1 MKLIRKITASPLFFP
16 TLLLAACWLAYGYQ
30 IGKMG
35 FYWDDWQLVFLTRL
49 NDADLFWNYYA
60 YDRPFAAW
68 PYVLTAPW
76 LGSDP
81 VKWQVF
87 TLTARWIGLLGFWF
101 ALKGIWPRRTHEI
114 SWMVLLLAVYPGFSQ
129 QSIAI
134 TYSLFFILCAFFT
147 FSLFLMISAVR
158 NPRRYI
164 LFTIPAVLLSFVH
177 LMGME
182 YLFGLE
188 LLRPLFLWFILR
200 DPVERKWK
208 TLDRVIKNWLPYL
221 AVVITFLVWR
231 FIIYPNSGADPEA
244 NTPLLLLDLLRN
256 PTGVFLHLLR
266 NVTQDFLHGALFV
279 WGKVIQPSMIDFSQK
294 MTWFS
299 WTAAALFAAL
309 AAVMLL
315 IACKDRDAG
324 QEKDAFAVQALLVGL
339 VGFLLGGAP
348 VWATDRQMIVGMWS
362 DRFSLGPMFGAA
374 ILVVAVLAWLSEK
387 KGPRSAAL
395 AVFLALGLAAQL
407 QTVNTYKQNWDAQ
420 KDYYWQL
427 FWRAPA
433 LKPGTA
439 VLGTKIPF
447 GLNAEYSVGFALN
460 TIYAP
465 DLEDMNPPY
474 WFFSAVSD
482 RGGKI
487 VDYIEGLPLEFDLR
501 SLKYESTTSQG
512 VAVHY
517 KYGLSCLHVLTLPDV
532 MTPGFSDDEKELIAI
547 SHPRQIMD
555 SGGPAN
561 LPVEIFGVEPPHS
574 WCYYYQKA
582 DLARQYGRWQDV
594 IQINREAEKAGFQ
607 PNNGVEYAPLIES
620 LTRTGDWE
628 EAASV
633 TLKAVELTGS
643 YKPYYCS
650 FWERLSEM
658 EGGSGE
664 GAESVVKIRRILECS
679 IP

>member
-1 MKLIRKITASPLFFP
+1 MGT
-16 TLLLAACWLAYGYQ
+16 CWLAYGYQ
-30 IGKMG
+30 IGNMG

-49 NDADLFWNYYA
+49 KDTGQFWNYYA

-68 PYVLTAPW
+68 TYVLTVPL
-76 LGSDP
+76 LGGDP

-87 TLTARWIGLLGFWF
+87 TLMMRWLGLVGFWL
-101 ALKGIWPRRTHEI
+101 ALRGVWQRRTHEV

-129 QSIAI
+129 QNISI

-147 FSLFLMISAVR
+147 FSLVAMISAVK
-158 NPRRYI
+158 NPRRYW
-164 LFTIPAVLLSFVH
+164 LYTGLALLLAIVQ

-200 DPVERKWK
+200 RNDEKIRA
-208 TLDRVIKNWLPYL
+208 TLAKVLKHWLPYILVLIVFL
-221 AVVITFLVWR
+221 AWR
-231 FIIYPNSGADPEA
+231 FVIYPNSGADPEA
-244 NTPLLLLDLLRN
+244 NAPLLLMDLVKN
-256 PTGVFLHLLR
+256 PASTFMHLLQ
-266 NVTQDFLHGALFV
+266 NVTQDFMHGALFT
-279 WGKVIQPSMIDFSQK
+279 WGKVIQPAMIDFSEK

-299 WTAAALFAAL
+299 WGAAAVFAGLAAL
-309 AAVMLL
+309 ILFFSDMAP
-315 IACKDRDAG
+315 AG
-324 QEKDAFAVQALLVGL
+324 EKNSDGFAPSALVAGL
-339 VGFLLGGAP
+339 AGFLLGGAP

-374 ILVVAVLAWLSEK
+374 ILVVAVFSWLSDR

-395 AVFLALGLAAQL
+395 ALFLALGMAAQM
-407 QTVNTYKQNWDAQ
+407 QTVHNYKQNWEAQ
-420 KDYYWQL
+420 KDFYWQL

-433 LKPGTA
+433 LEPGTA

-487 VDYIEGLPLEFDLR
+487 VDYVEGLPLEYDLR

-517 KYGLSCLHVLTLPDV
+517 KYGLSCLHVLSPPDV

-547 SHPRQIMD
+547 SHPGQILD
-555 SGGPAN
+555 SGGPAS
-561 LPVEIFGVEPPHS
+561 LPEEIFGVEPPHS

-582 DLARQYGRWQDV
+582 DLARQYGRWQEAVDF
-594 IQINREAEKAGFQ
+594 NREAEEAGFR
-607 PNNGVEYAPLIES
+607 PNNGVEYVPLIEG
-620 LTRTGDWE
+620 LARTGEWE
-628 EAASV
+628 EAKSV
-633 TLKAVELTGS
+633 TIKAVELTGS
-643 YKPYYCS
+643 YKPYFCA
-650 FWERLSEM
+650 FWNDLIKVDGVSTD
-658 EGGSGE
+658 
-664 GAESVVKIRRILECS
+664 AVESARQINQMLECTS
-679 IP
+679 P

>member
-1 MKLIRKITASPLFFP
+1 MKLLRKITASPWFFP
-16 TLLLAACWLAYGYQ
+16 ALLLAACWLAYGYQ

-49 NDADLFWNYYA
+49 KDPSLFWNYYA

-68 PYVLTAPW
+68 TYVLTVPL

-87 TLTARWIGLLGFWF
+87 TLMMRWVGLLGFWF
-101 ALKGIWPRRTHEI
+101 ALRGVWPRCTHEI
-114 SWMVLLLAVYPGFSQ
+114 SWMALLLAVYPGFTQ
-129 QSIAI
+129 QNIAI
-134 TYSLFFILCAFFT
+134 TYSLFFILYAFFT
-147 FSLFLMISAVR
+147 FSLVLMVQAVQ
-158 NPRRYI
+158 NPRRYY
-164 LFTIPAVLLSFVH
+164 LFTGLAVLLSFVQ

-200 DPVERKWK
+200 LPGEKAWK
-208 TLDRVIKNWLPYL
+208 TLGRVVKHWLPYL
-221 AVVITFLVWR
+221 AVIIAFLVWR
-231 FIIYPNSGADPEA
+231 FIIYPSSGVDPEA
-244 NTPLLLLDLLRN
+244 NAPLLLLDLMKN
-256 PTGVFLHLLR
+256 PASAFVHLLQ
-266 NVTQDFLHGALFV
+266 NVTQDFLHGALFT
-279 WGKVIQPSMIDFSQK
+279 WGKVIQPPLVDFSQK

-299 WTAAALFAAL
+299 WGAGALFAGL
-309 AAVMLL
+309 AAFLL
-315 IACKDRDAG
+315 FQTNKEAEGYDRKDS
-324 QEKDAFAVQALLVGL
+324 FAAQALLVGL
-339 VGFLLGGAP
+339 AGFLLGGTP

-362 DRFSLGPMFGAA
+362 DRFSLAPMFGAV
-374 ILVVAVLAWLSEK
+374 ILVTAVLAWLSDK
-387 KGPRSAAL
+387 KAQKSVVL
-395 AVFLALGLAAQL
+395 AVFLALGLAAQI

-439 VLGTKIPF
+439 ILGTKIPF

-465 DLEDMNPPY
+465 ELDNMNPPY

-487 VDYIEGLPLEFDLR
+487 EDYKEGVPIKFELR

-512 VAVHY
+512 VAVQY
-517 KYGLSCLHVLTLPDV
+517 KYGLSCLHVLTQPDV
-532 MTPGFSDDEKELIAI
+532 MTPGFTDDEKELIAI
-547 SHPRQIMD
+547 SHPVQILDTIMID
-555 SGGPAN
+555 S
-561 LPVEIFGVEPPHS
+561 LPEEIFGVEPPRA
-574 WCYYYQKA
+574 WCYYYEKG
-582 DLARQYGRWQDV
+582 DLARQYGRWQEV
-594 IQINREAEKAGFQ
+594 IDIYRDAEQAGFT

-620 LTRTGDWE
+620 LAKTGRWE
-628 EAASV
+628 EAKDT

-650 FWERLSEM
+650 FWKHLM
-658 EGGSGE
+658 EQDEVSTE
-664 GAESVVKIRRILECS
+664 GLAAADQINRFLGCAF
-679 IP
+679 P